1 MTSTHTRRIVGAL
14 AALSV
19 FAAACGG
26 GSDSGGDQ
34 VVSEPAGTET
44 STDEIAPEATGA
56 AEIVV
61 EADEQP
67 VSTDAESDDGD
78 AAESETSEPATT
90 EAPAAEEEVS
100 APAGEL
106 RIAAPGP
113 VTSFNPAAVNSAQF
127 GYLIPVYDTLTR
139 QNADLQVVP
148 GLATAWTRPEPNIW
162 EFTVRDD
169 VVFHDG
175 AAFNAQ
181 VAVDNIDYHATFEG
195 NPNAG
200 AWGTLVEARVV
211 DATTFQVEFA
221 QPVPQFPLT
230 MSLIPGMMISP
241 NSLDGTD
248 LTRSPQGSG
257 PWVHADSDSQAGVT
271 EVFTLNENYWNP
283 ADQGVER
290 VSITSF
296 PDNNA
301 RLNAL
306 TTGEVEISSFVQDT
320 QVQTG
325 LDAGAELFGV
335 PNFFPHIL
343 ITDRGGELNPAL
355 GDERVRQA
363 IALSVD
369 REAYSDAIHAGRSD
383 TSGGIYPSNFSQFY
397 WAEFDDKNSYDPDR
411 ARELLAEAG
420 YPDGVTITM
429 PIMPAIAPP
438 VELIVQMLGAS
449 GITVELDQINNG
461 ELGPRV
467 LSKEYGITWLRALLD
482 HPAGNLPAL
491 AIRPWDTFQVGD
503 LAEVDEL
510 VAEAAV
516 ADDVEVAREL
526 YAQAAELMLD
536 SGAII
541 PLGHST
547 QNAMVAANVTG
558 VVMGLGMQD
567 PYPHGAR
574 VEG

>member
-1 MTSTHTRRIVGAL
+1 MTRTHIRRVVGAF
-14 AALSV
+14 AALSLV
-19 FAAACGG
+19 AAACGG
-26 GSDSGGDQ
+26 SDDDGGGAA
-34 VVSEPAGTET
+34 SEPAATE
-44 STDEIAPEATGA
+44 A

-61 EADEQP
+61 EAEEQP
-67 VSTDAESDDGD
+67 VSTEAAPDDTAAGESDGGD
-78 AAESETSEPATT
+78 AAEPATT
-90 EAPAAEEEVS
+90 EASPVEEEVA

-106 RIAAPGP
+106 RVASFGP
-113 VTSFNPAAVNSAQF
+113 VTSYNPAAVNSAQF

-175 AAFNAQ
+175 AAFDAQ
-181 VAVDNIDYHATFEG
+181 VAVDNIGYHATFEG

-200 AWGTLVEARVV
+200 TWATLVEARVV
-211 DATTFQVEFA
+211 DDVTFQVEFA
-221 QPVPQFPLT
+221 QPVPQFPLS

-241 NSLDGTD
+241 NALDGAD
-248 LTRSPQGSG
+248 LTRDPQGSG
-257 PWVHADSDSQAGVT
+257 PWVHSDADSQAGVT

-290 VSITSF
+290 ISITSF

-306 TTGEVEISSFVQDT
+306 ITGEVDVSTTTTDAQIK
-320 QVQTG
+320 TG
-325 LDAGAELFGV
+325 LDAGAELV
-335 PNFFPHIL
+335 AVANFFPHIL

-355 GDERVRQA
+355 GDVRVRQA

-369 REAYSDAIHAGRSD
+369 RAAYSDAIHAGRSD

-397 WAEFDDKNSYDPDR
+397 WADFDDKNSYDPER

-429 PIMPAIAPP
+429 PIMPAITPP

-449 GITVELDQINNG
+449 GITVELEQLNNG

-467 LSKEYGITWLRALLD
+467 LSKEFGITWLRALLD

-491 AIRPWDTFQVGD
+491 AIRPWDTFKLGD

-541 PLGHST
+541 PLGHAT
-547 QNAMVAANVTG
+547 QNAMVAANVDG
-558 VVMGLGMQD
+558 AVMGLGMQD
-567 PYPHGAR
+567 PYPHGVR
-574 VEG
+574 VES